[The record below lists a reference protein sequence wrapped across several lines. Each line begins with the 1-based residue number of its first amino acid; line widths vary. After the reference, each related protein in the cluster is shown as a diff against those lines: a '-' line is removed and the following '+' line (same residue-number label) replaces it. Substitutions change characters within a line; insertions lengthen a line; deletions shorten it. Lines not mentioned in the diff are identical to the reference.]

1 MYKERE
7 LTIAETMET
16 YGCKDIPVKQ
26 LLTSLV
32 GNETKAE
39 RLLNNIGSHI
49 ETREDFYDNIQTK
62 NYNDIKEAGKL
73 TDKETTRVMAAIEFG
88 KRFSDNIVDI
98 SEKIDSPMKA
108 KQVLHRY
115 LAYENHEIFLCVL
128 VNNKNNIMKIIKIAE
143 GSLTQATLHMR
154 EILAPAICCHAAAFL
169 IAHNH
174 PAGNPEPSKYDDEL
188 TKAIDKAAQVVGIP
202 LLDHI
207 IIGVGTKKYYSY
219 KENGKLKN

>member
-115 LAYENHEIFLCVL
+115 LAYENHEIFLCAL
-128 VNNKNNIMKIIKIAE
+128 INNKNNIMKIIKIAE

-154 EILAPAICCHAAAFL
+154 EILKSRTSRR
-169 IAHNH
+169 H
-174 PAGNPEPSKYDDEL
+174 PPNGPYHHW
-188 TKAIDKAAQVVGIP
+188 GR
-202 LLDHI
+202 H
-207 IIGVGTKKYYSY
+207 KKI
-219 KENGKLKN
+219 LQL

>member
-1 MYKERE
+1 MYKEKE

-26 LLTSLV
+26 LLASLV

-202 LLDHI
+202 LMDHI
-207 IIGVGTKKYYSY
+207 IIGVGTKRYYSY
-219 KENGKLKN
+219 KENGKIKN